1 MSTIVIDNVKARDL
15 MSSNVLSVYE
25 GWSIQR
31 LADFFL
37 NHKINGAPV
46 IASDHQLVGVV
57 SVSDIFRFENADDK
71 TKSDALKSCYRDSTG
86 MDFISQEDLRSWSK
100 NAQQNCTVHQIMV
113 NNIIAVDAEESLT
126 EVTRLLVANEI
137 HRIFVTNNKKIEG
150 VISTTDILRTLVKTP
165 AMVMTA

>member
-1 MSTIVIDNVKARDL
+1 MSTIVIDNVKARVL
-15 MSSNVLSVYE
+15 MSDNVLSVYE

-37 NHKINGAPV
+37 KHKINGAPV

-71 TKSDALKSCYRDSTG
+71 TKSEALRSCYRDSTG

-100 NAQQNCTVHQIMV
+100 NAQHNCTVHQIMV
-113 NNIIAVDAEESLT
+113 NKIIDVDAEASLS
-126 EVTRLLVANEI
+126 EVTQLLVDNDI
-137 HRIFVTNNKKIEG
+137 HRIFVTKDTKIEG
-150 VISTTDILRTLVKTP
+150 VISTSDILRTLVKTE
-165 AMVMTA
+165 